1 MIAWVNPELPS
12 ARDEEPNPGEPNP
25 GEPNPG
31 EPNPGE
37 AALPVERPDELPV
50 VARMVVEVRSDGSKT
65 VARGAIEDLQTGQQV
80 AIQTDAMDTNEL
92 STALA
97 QSLLATS
104 GLAKEALKALLP
116 SPLDPLRRVKRRLL
130 GR

>member
-12 ARDEEPNPGEPNP
+12 ARDE
-25 GEPNPG
+25 EPNPG

-50 VARMVVEVRSDGSKT
+50 VARMVVEVRSDGTKT

>member
-1 MIAWVNPELPS
+1 MIPGVNPELPQ
-12 ARDEEPNPGEPNP
+12 ARADDEAQPE
-25 GEPNPG
+25 
-31 EPNPGE
+31 
-37 AALPVERPDELPV
+37 LPLERPEEMPV
-50 VARMVVEVRSDGSKT
+50 VARMVVEVRSDGTKT

-80 AIQTDAMDTNEL
+80 AIQTDALSTNEL

-130 GR
+130 GRRRAE